1 VSLDL
6 FILCNTK
13 EEEVEFDLTLD
24 PVTRQEIQAE
34 QKRLRKQQTKALK
47 SGLFS
52 DGLHALILF
61 SLYFAGIFSGT
72 AFLVAV
78 LLGTVISM
86 VLATGTKKKLAGSDR
101 MALLV
106 IVVCSCLAVG
116 WITVWYFNEPVT
128 GGIIAGL
135 AISSIIITGSLLGR
149 KIMQVLSSLELL
161 EAIDGDHPAHQE
173 MLALCRDYPELE
185 EYRQKARDILRPFL
199 TFGEL
204 KAMQKWEKERAG

>member
-1 VSLDL
+1 M
-6 FILCNTK
+6 
-13 EEEVEFDLTLD
+13 EFNLTID
-24 PVTRQEIQAE
+24 PPTRQEIQAE
-34 QKRLRKQQTKALK
+34 QERLKMQRKQALK
-47 SGLFS
+47 SGLVS

-61 SLYFAGIFSGT
+61 SLYFAGVFSGT

-86 VLATGTKKKLAGSDR
+86 VLATGTRKKLAGSDR
-101 MALLV
+101 VALLV

-128 GGIIAGL
+128 GGVVAGL
-135 AISSIIITGSLLGR
+135 AIGSIIITGSLLGR

-161 EAIDGDHPAHQE
+161 ELIDEDHPAHQE
-173 MLALCRDYPELE
+173 LLTLCRDYPELD
-185 EYRQKARDILRPFL
+185 EYRQNARDILRPFL

-204 KAMQKWEKERAG
+204 KAMQKWVLEREV